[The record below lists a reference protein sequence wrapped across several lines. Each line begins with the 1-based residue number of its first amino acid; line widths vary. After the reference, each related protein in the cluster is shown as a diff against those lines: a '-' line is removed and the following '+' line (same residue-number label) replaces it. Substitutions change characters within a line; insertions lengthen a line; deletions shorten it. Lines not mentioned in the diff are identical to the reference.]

1 MCILEALLF
10 SALQASNMQEYCAC
24 VLSFSMITC
33 WQSDANQEYIYF
45 IGLKFIIF
53 CIPSAKAQSPQTFL
67 SVCSCWLHAHL
78 LSRDSCLTVRSVPL
92 SVRTVCLTG
101 LIIRVWRGLPDWR
114 PFKCWILKCHF
125 AASAAAAA
133 AAAQALR
140 RVSGAGNV
148 IAHILPPT
156 LFSHFPSAFSA
167 IVSLFSLSFSLLR
180 FLHTPANSAAL
191 VLLEHEFGTQSR
203 LAVPLTPSSF
213 IVILPFSQPV
223 WLPHPK
229 TFNFFCLMAF
239 LCIANCRSA
248 CFQLGISMASPRK
261 TRQTQKDL

>member
-1 MCILEALLF
+1 M
-10 SALQASNMQEYCAC
+10 Y
-24 VLSFSMITC
+24 
-33 WQSDANQEYIYF
+33 
-45 IGLKFIIF
+45 
-53 CIPSAKAQSPQTFL
+53 
-67 SVCSCWLHAHL
+67 SCWLNAHL
-78 LSRDSCLTVRSVPL
+78 LSRDSCPTVRSVPL

-133 AAAQALR
+133 QALR

-148 IAHILPPT
+148 IAHILQPVPRSLPLSLP
-156 LFSHFPSAFSA
+156 LFSYFSSAFSA
-167 IVSLFSLSFSLLR
+167 IVSLFSLFCVSCTLPQILRLLCYFNMNLAHKVDLQSPFTSCSSP
-180 FLHTPANSAAL
+180 FLHCD
-191 VLLEHEFGTQSR
+191 
-203 LAVPLTPSSF
+203 LA
-213 IVILPFSQPV
+213 IQPV

-248 CFQLGISMASPRK
+248 CFQLGISIMAPRE
-261 TRQTQKDL
+261 TSQRLQETF